1 MCLVLERG
9 GGITHRSLW
18 RDGLNVASILY
29 LGWVWL
35 FLLHSG
41 THVDVV
47 AYWHAAQGS
56 PYAIS
61 QAGSENA
68 FLYSPVVAQ
77 LLALVARVPLPWII
91 GGLLA
96 ISLGGLVYLV
106 GPWIAAV
113 TLLTPLP
120 FVWQDLSSG
129 NIHILL
135 AVAIVAGFRYPASWS
150 FVLLTKVTPGVG
162 LIWFAVRK
170 EGRAL
175 GLALAVTAVIA
186 LASFAA
192 APTLWAQWFDVL
204 VTNNGT
210 APSGLFVPGP
220 LWVRLCVAIGVV
232 AWGAHTNRPWT
243 VPVAA
248 MTALPVIWIYDGF
261 AMLLGAVSLL
271 RRQAGAMRHER

>member
-1 MCLVLERG
+1 
-9 GGITHRSLW
+9 
-18 RDGLNVASILY
+18 
-29 LGWVWL
+29 
-35 FLLHSG
+35 
-41 THVDVV
+41 
-47 AYWHAAQGS
+47 
-56 PYAIS
+56 
-61 QAGSENA
+61 
-68 FLYSPVVAQ
+68 
-77 LLALVARVPLPWII
+77 
-91 GGLLA
+91 
-96 ISLGGLVYLV
+96 
-106 GPWIAAV
+106 
-113 TLLTPLP
+113 
-120 FVWQDLSSG
+120 
-129 NIHILL
+129 
-135 AVAIVAGFRYPASWS
+135 
-150 FVLLTKVTPGVG
+150 VTPGVG